1 MSLPQS
7 IPQGYMTIIV
17 PRPDTERLLSGNYRG
32 YATAAL
38 SLQPPPGPPPPLPVA
53 PPAQPKDPVGLY
65 GFANAAYKDRDNELR
80 SHCGD
85 FTRKNAVGDF
95 NELCSSVGRHCQ
107 WVCDWEGHAKA
118 CGENPNDGTRLAMCQ

>member
-1 MSLPQS
+1 MPGSRQISAEKGLCH
-7 IPQGYMTIIV
+7 
-17 PRPDTERLLSGNYRG
+17 DRLASFLDCRAEG
-32 YATAAL
+32 
-38 SLQPPPGPPPPLPVA
+38 QPPRGPPAPLPVA